1 MKAARNFTHGIE
13 DSPNHRYKVGDE
25 VPDEVVEALG
35 GQANS
40 LILELA
46 AENNPDVLSR
56 AQLLDLAGMGSSDD
70 DDDDQE
76 TVPKEFDEENFRE
89 GMVEFTTKGDL
100 VEWAE
105 SVLGIQ
111 GLESSWTR
119 TEIEDSLAAAYTES
133 DSEPEE

>member
-1 MKAARNFTHGIE
+1 MKAARNFTHGDE
-13 DSPNHRYKVGDE
+13 SDVHRYKVGDE
-25 VPDEVVEALG
+25 VSDKVVKELG
-35 GQANS
+35 DQANS
-40 LILELA
+40 LVLELA
-46 AENNPDVLSR
+46 AKNNPDVLSR
-56 AQLLDLAGMGSSDD
+56 AQLLDLAGMGSEGGDD
-70 DDDDQE
+70 SE

-119 TEIEDSLAAAYTES
+119 TEIEDSIVAAYTES